1 MVAEETELSEKEKEG
16 MTVDVVSQF
25 CEENI
30 FLT

>member
-16 MTVDVVSQF
+16 IDVVSQF